1 MLKSALVL
9 SLSLLAFAACKKQDN
24 AKAPPVSAGGSGS
37 AAVGVAT
44 GSAAGSAAGSATA
57 PTEMATGSAT
67 GSAVPTE
74 MATGSAAGSAS
85 APTGPATDA
94 EIEALTKSTSQLMD
108 SVSDIAKATTPNC
121 PTMATQI
128 EELFQKNA
136 ALLGQIKN
144 LDARMTQEQKNT
156 LGAKMGP
163 ATQRFQTAFP
173 EAFKPCAQ
181 DTESSTRI
189 MKLFNSLK

>member
-1 MLKSALVL
+1 MLKSALVFSVCL
-9 SLSLLAFAACKKQDN
+9 MTFTACKKQDN
-24 AKAPPVSAGGSGS
+24 AKTPPIATVGSGS
-37 AAVGVAT
+37 AAVGAATGSAAGSNGAPAEPAT
-44 GSAAGSAAGSATA
+44 GSAAGSA
-57 PTEMATGSAT
+57 
-67 GSAVPTE
+67 VPTE
-74 MATGSAAGSAS
+74 VPAGSAAGSAN
-85 APTGPATDA
+85 APTGAATEA
-94 EIEALTKSTSQLMD
+94 EIEAITKSTSQLMD
-108 SVSDIAKATTPNC
+108 TVTDIAKATTPNC

-136 ALLGQIKN
+136 TLLSEIKS

-163 ATQRFQTAFP
+163 ATQRFQTNFP